1 MITSSLREAF
11 NKCHKKMHWSVINGL
26 MSKGEST
33 HLIAGAAYAKG
44 LEAFRTQYYRIPEPE
59 RTAEYFEQCAA
70 HGLVALLS
78 SYGPHEPALDSAKT
92 YDGTVS
98 AYVEHLVRY
107 TIPGDHAAP
116 SLGPNGPR
124 VEFSFAFEIPGAF
137 HPVTNDPIL
146 FVGRCDQIVDYNGA
160 LFVFDDKTTSALGPL
175 WSKQWNLRS
184 QFTAYTYGAQQHQL
198 PVIGA
203 IIRGMS
209 ILKSK
214 CDTAEAIVYRPRWM
228 IDRWVERLQWDVQRM
243 IAMWN
248 SGYWPNTGEESGA
261 CSDYGGCPFQ
271 VLCESEHP
279 DNYIPVYFAEGRWDP
294 MHREVK

>member
-1 MITSSLREAF
+1 
-11 NKCHKKMHWSVINGL
+11 
-26 MSKGEST
+26 
-33 HLIAGAAYAKG
+33 
-44 LEAFRTQYYRIPEPE
+44 
-59 RTAEYFEQCAA
+59 
-70 HGLVALLS
+70 
-78 SYGPHEPALDSAKT
+78 
-92 YDGTVS
+92 
-98 AYVEHLVRY
+98 
-107 TIPGDHAAP
+107 
-116 SLGPNGPR
+116 
-124 VEFSFAFEIPGAF
+124 
-137 HPVTNDPIL
+137 
-146 FVGRCDQIVDYNGA
+146 